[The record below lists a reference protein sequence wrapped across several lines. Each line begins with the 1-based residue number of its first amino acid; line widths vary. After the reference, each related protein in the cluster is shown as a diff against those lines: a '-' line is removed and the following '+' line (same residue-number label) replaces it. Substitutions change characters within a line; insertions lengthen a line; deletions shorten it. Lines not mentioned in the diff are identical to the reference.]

1 MKLPPA
7 GLFTNKVDV
16 KLSVMVR
23 AWRTR
28 QESEA
33 SERTWSWGLSPSPST
48 NTKMWRTWITFIPLF
63 LSSFTRSFQAGES
76 WQCPAATGWIVCL
89 KSDWHSGDCREVDA
103 FLITSASRHIPA
115 HPGYSLLG
123 MGIIKICKICI
134 NYIYCCLSSEAN
146 SSLNL
151 PIIGW
156 TIKPL
161 VNFTLS
167 HLSDLVWLG
176 LIRFFMIESLQSRR
190 MIRPDG
196 TRRLLHISLY
206 LL

>member
-28 QESEA
+28 QESDA
-33 SERTWSWGLSPSPST
+33 SERTWSWGLSLSPST
-48 NTKMWRTWITFIPLF
+48 NTKMRRTWITFIPLF

-76 WQCPAATGWIVCL
+76 WQCPAATGRIVCL

-123 MGIIKICKICI
+123 MGIIKICKIWEV
-134 NYIYCCLSSEAN
+134 STAS
-146 SSLNL
+146 
-151 PIIGW
+151 
-156 TIKPL
+156 TIFIA
-161 VNFTLS
+161 VSAARQTV
-167 HLSDLVWLG
+167 H
-176 LIRFFMIESLQSRR
+176 
-190 MIRPDG
+190 
-196 TRRLLHISLY
+196 
-206 LL
+206 